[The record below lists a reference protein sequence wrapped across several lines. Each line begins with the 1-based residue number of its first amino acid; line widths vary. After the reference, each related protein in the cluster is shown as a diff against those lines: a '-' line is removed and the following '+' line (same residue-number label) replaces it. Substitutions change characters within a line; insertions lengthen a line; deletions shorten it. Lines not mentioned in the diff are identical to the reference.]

1 MSFLK
6 MYYFTGCS
14 IRSDLLM
21 MMMMMIMGFNFV
33 GFVGCMLHHAMFSR
47 STDGKVCQSPQ
58 QARTLTLDVEHSKHY
73 TYVAAA
79 CEHVSVLCGAQGFE
93 LSARHSWVLTLQPA
107 GPIV

>member
-1 MSFLK
+1 

-14 IRSDLLM
+14 IRSDLL

-79 CEHVSVLCGAQGFE
+79 CKHCHCEHVSVLCGAQGFE